1 MSSPTIVFDLDGT
14 LIDTAP
20 DLVATLNVIL
30 IREGLSPLAYETA
43 RNLVGGGAKAMI
55 ARGLEAE
62 GRPCPPPRLEELL
75 ADFIAHYSDHLTE
88 RSQPFPGVT
97 DALDALSE
105 RGYQFAVCTNKIERL
120 STNLLKHHDL
130 AERFIT
136 ICGPDT
142 FGIEKPDPEILRRTV
157 MRAGGTLKQAI
168 MIGDSIVDI
177 HTARARATWGIVFYR
192 TTLGCAW
199 ERQIFCARAA
209 TDIGSCAKLLMVR
222 SGPKSAT
229 GRSL

>member
-20 DLVATLNVIL
+20 DLVATLNIIL
-30 IREGLSPLAYETA
+30 TREGLSPLAYEAA
-43 RNLVGGGAKAMI
+43 RSLVGSGAKAMI

-62 GRPCPPPRLEELL
+62 GRPCPALRLEELF
-75 ADFIAHYSDHLTE
+75 ADFIAYYSEHLTE
-88 RSQPFPGVT
+88 CSQPFPGVT

-120 STNLLKHHDL
+120 STDLLKHHDL
-130 AERFIT
+130 AQRFVA

-157 MRAGGTLKQAI
+157 TRAGGTLERAI

-177 HTARARATWGIVFYR
+177 HTARAAGIPVIAVDFGYSERPVAEFGPDR
-192 TTLGCAW
+192 TISSFAQLPMSV
-199 ERQIFCARAA
+199 AA
-209 TDIGSCAKLLMVR
+209 VAQNN
-222 SGPKSAT
+222 
-229 GRSL
+229 

>member
-62 GRPCPPPRLEELL
+62 GRPCSPPRLEQLF

-177 HTARARATWGIVFYR
+177 HTARAAGIPVIAVDFGYSKRPVADFGPDR
-192 TTLGCAW
+192 TISSFAQLPMSV
-199 ERQIFCARAA
+199 AA
-209 TDIGSCAKLLMVR
+209 LAQNI
-222 SGPKSAT
+222 
-229 GRSL
+229 

>member
-30 IREGLSPLAYETA
+30 TREGLSPLAYNAA

-55 ARGLEAE
+55 ARGLEVE
-62 GRPCPPPRLEELL
+62 GRPCPPERLEELF
-75 ADFIAHYSDHLTE
+75 ADFIAHYSEHLTE

-97 DALDALSE
+97 DALNSLSDH
-105 RGYQFAVCTNKIERL
+105 GYQFAVCTNKLEHL
-120 STNLLKHHDL
+120 STSLLKHHGL
-130 AERFIT
+130 ADRFVA

-157 MRAGGTLKQAI
+157 ARAGGTLERAI

-177 HTARARATWGIVFYR
+177 NTARAAGIPVIAVDFGYS
-192 TTLGCAW
+192 
-199 ERQIFCARAA
+199 ERPIADFGPDQIVSSFAQLPTSVAA
-209 TDIGSCAKLLMVR
+209 ISQNI
-222 SGPKSAT
+222 
-229 GRSL
+229 

>member
-1 MSSPTIVFDLDGT
+1 MFSPTIVFDLDGT

-20 DLVATLNVIL
+20 DLVATLNIIL
-30 IREGLSPLAYETA
+30 TREGLSPLAYDAA
-43 RNLVGGGAKAMI
+43 RNMVGGGAKAMI

-62 GRPCPPPRLEELL
+62 GRPCPPPRLEELF
-75 ADFIAHYSDHLTE
+75 ADFIAYYSEHLTE

-97 DALDALSE
+97 DALDTLSE

-120 STNLLKHHDL
+120 STSLLKHHDL
-130 AERFIT
+130 AERFVA

-157 MRAGGTLKQAI
+157 TRAGGTLERTI

-177 HTARARATWGIVFYR
+177 HTARAAGIPVIAVDFGYSGR
-192 TTLGCAW
+192 PVAEFGPNQTISGFAQLPMSV
-199 ERQIFCARAA
+199 AA
-209 TDIGSCAKLLMVR
+209 VAQNI
-222 SGPKSAT
+222 
-229 GRSL
+229 

>member
-14 LIDTAP
+14 LIDTAA

-30 IREGLSPLAYETA
+30 TREGLSPLAYNAA

-55 ARGLEAE
+55 ARGIEMG
-62 GRPCPPPRLEELL
+62 GRHCPPTRLEELF
-75 ADFIAHYSDHLTE
+75 ADFIAHYSEHLTE

-97 DALDALSE
+97 DALNALSE
-105 RGYQFAVCTNKIERL
+105 HGYQFAVCTNQLEGL
-120 STNLLKHHDL
+120 STSLLKHHDL
-130 AERFIT
+130 AERFVA

-157 MRAGGTLKQAI
+157 ARAGGALLRAI

-177 HTARARATWGIVFYR
+177 NTARAAGIPVIAVDFGYS
-192 TTLGCAW
+192 
-199 ERQIFCARAA
+199 ERPIADYGPDQIVSSFAQLPTSVAA
-209 TDIGSCAKLLMVR
+209 VSQNI
-222 SGPKSAT
+222 
-229 GRSL
+229 

>member
-1 MSSPTIVFDLDGT
+1 MPIPTIVFDLDGT
-14 LIDTAP
+14 LVDTAP

-30 IREGLSPLAYETA
+30 TQEGLSPLAYDLA

-55 ARGLEAE
+55 ARGLELG
-62 GRPCPPPRLEELL
+62 GRPCPPSRLDELF
-75 ADFIAHYSDHLTE
+75 ADFIAHYSEHLTE

-105 RGYQFAVCTNKIERL
+105 RGYQFAVCTNKVERL

-130 AERFIT
+130 AGRFVA

-157 MRAGGTLKQAI
+157 TKAGGTLEQSI
-168 MIGDSIVDI
+168 MIGDSIIDI
-177 HTARARATWGIVFYR
+177 HTARAAGIPVIAVDFGYSERPVAEFGPDR
-192 TTLGCAW
+192 TISSFAQLPMSV
-199 ERQIFCARAA
+199 AA
-209 TDIGSCAKLLMVR
+209 VAQNI
-222 SGPKSAT
+222 
-229 GRSL
+229 